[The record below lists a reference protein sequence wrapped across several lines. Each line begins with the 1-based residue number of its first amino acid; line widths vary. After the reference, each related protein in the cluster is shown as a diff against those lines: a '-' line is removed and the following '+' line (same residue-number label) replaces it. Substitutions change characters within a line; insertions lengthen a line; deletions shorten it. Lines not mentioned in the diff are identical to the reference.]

1 MSLGVSRGESMDK
14 NQAQAGSAAP
24 TRLGFM
30 FAVLLIVA
38 AFPSIAVGQKDT
50 GGISGIVRDPGGAM
64 ISGAKVTVT
73 DVDRGT
79 ELVITTNT
87 QGEYVVSPL
96 KIGQYKLTVEKAGF
110 RKVIVGPVVVNIQ
123 GHPAVDITLQVGSVA
138 ESITVTTLGPQL
150 ETETSDLRQI
160 ISSRRAITPPLNG
173 RNYAQLALLGAGV
186 APSEPG
192 SRTETSFGFS
202 SNGARALQNNFLLD
216 GVDNN
221 ANLGDVL
228 NGSAY
233 VIQPSVDAIAEF
245 KVQTNA
251 YSAEFGRGNGAVIN
265 AVIKSGANGFHG
277 DLYEFIRN
285 DKLDGRNAFD
295 FLGRQLFQQNQFGA
309 TLGGPIIKDRTFYF
323 VDYEG
328 LRIRQA
334 LPQLALIPTQQ
345 MLGGDFSS
353 FLDLTSPIAG
363 VADCSGNPTYQG
375 EIFNPRLTQAA
386 GANPTGYCGVSVGVD
401 GSGV

>member
-1 MSLGVSRGESMDK
+1 M
-14 NQAQAGSAAP
+14 
-24 TRLGFM
+24 T
-30 FAVLLIVA
+30 
-38 AFPSIAVGQKDT
+38 VGK
-50 GGISGIVRDPGGAM
+50 
-64 ISGAKVTVT
+64 
-73 DVDRGT
+73 
-79 ELVITTNT
+79 E
-87 QGEYVVSPL
+87 
-96 KIGQYKLTVEKAGF
+96 GF
-110 RKVIVGPVVVNIQ
+110 RKTMVGPVVVNIE

-138 ESITVTTLGPQL
+138 ESVTVTPLRRQL
-150 ETETSDLRQI
+150 ATESSDLGQI
-160 ISSRRAITPPLNG
+160 ISSRRAITLPLNG

-221 ANLGDVL
+221 RNLGDGL

-233 VIQPSVDAIAEF
+233 VIQPSVDAIGEF
-245 KVQTNA
+245 KVQTNS
-251 YSAEFGRGNGAVIN
+251 YSSEFGRGNGAIMN
-265 AVIKSGANGFHG
+265 AVIKSGTNGFHG

-295 FLGRQLFQQNQFGA
+295 FLGRQSYQQNQFGA
-309 TLGGPIIKDRTFYF
+309 TLGGPVVKDRTFFF

-334 LPQLALIPTQQ
+334 LPQPELIPTPQ

-353 FLDLTSPIAG
+353 LLDLTSPVAG
-363 VADCSGNPTYQG
+363 VVDCSGNLTYQG
-375 EIFNPRLTQAA
+375 EIFNPRLTQSS
-386 GANPTGYCGVSVGVD
+386 GVNPTDYCGVPVGVN
-401 GSGV
+401 GSGVQTNIFPSSRPSALNPVAA